1 MRERSLARLLIVAG
15 SATLL
20 VFVLAPVV
28 CMVWI
33 SFTSRPD
40 FLVTGSAQYSLD
52 HYREVLGSRSLHFLE
67 YLRNSWVVASV
78 AAVAVT
84 AMACVAAYAVSRLR
98 FRGRI
103 AIPLGIL
110 AVSMFPQIS
119 IVGALYR
126 MFAEVGWINTL
137 TALVLP
143 YIALNVP
150 LATWI
155 LTSTFAQLPRDLDRA
170 ALVDG
175 ATRGRTLRRVLLPV
189 AMPGVLSSLLLVFIQ
204 CFNEFLFALLLTVD
218 ARAQTLPVGIALFEG
233 VHGEIPWGSLMAAS
247 TLGSLP
253 LVLLAFLCQRW
264 VVAGLA
270 RGAVKG

>member
-1 MRERSLARLLIVAG
+1 MSERTLARILIVTG

-20 VFVLAPVV
+20 GFVLTPVA

-33 SFTSRPD
+33 SLAPGPD
-40 FLVTGSAQYSLD
+40 ILVHGTRGVSFE
-52 HYREVLGSRSLHFLE
+52 HYRAVIETRSLHFLAD
-67 YLRNSWVVASV
+67 LRNSWIVATI
-78 AAVAVT
+78 AAVVVT
-84 AMACVAAYAVSRLR
+84 SMASIAAYAVSRLR
-98 FRGRI
+98 FPGRV

-126 MFAEVGWINTL
+126 MFAAVGWINTL
-137 TALVLP
+137 AALVLS
-143 YIALNVP
+143 YIALNIP
-150 LATWI
+150 LALWI

-175 ATRGRTLRRVLLPV
+175 ASRPRALVRVLLPV
-189 AMPGVLSSLLLVFIQ
+189 AMPGVLSALLLVFIQ
-204 CFNEFLFALLLTVD
+204 CFNEFLFALLLTTD
-218 ARAQTLPVGIALFEG
+218 AHAQTLPVGIALFEG

-264 VVAGLA
+264 VVAGLTG
-270 RGAVKG
+270 GAIKG